1 MYCSPASLVVPI
13 PRCAGWSRNRCDQ
26 VRSGLLKFDARASD
40 PADGPGYATGVIVS
54 RVEISNPGKALF
66 GSGLTKLGLAKYY
79 QSVAAVMVPYLA
91 ERPISMQ
98 RFPNGVDGSGF
109 YEKKVP
115 THFPPWVATVKVE
128 TAEDVQ
134 CQVVISDQRS
144 LVYLADQAC
153 ITPHTWLSRARA
165 LDLPDQLMFDL
176 DPSTDDVDTVRRAAV
191 MTGELLDEL
200 GLTSFVKTT
209 GSRGYHV
216 VVPLRQ
222 RETFDETRDFA
233 REVARILVHRA
244 PDLLTTEQR
253 KANRG
258 EKVYLDVARNGYG
271 QTAVPPYAVRART
284 GAPVATPI
292 EWYELN
298 RVTPAEFTV
307 ETITDRL
314 SRRGDAW
321 HGMRRRAHGL
331 DRAREKLR
339 RLQ

>member
-1 MYCSPASLVVPI
+1 MP
-13 PRCAGWSRNRCDQ
+13 
-26 VRSGLLKFDARASD
+26 KFDACASD
-40 PADGPGYATGVIVS
+40 PANTHGYATGVIVS

-66 GSGLTKLGLAKYY
+66 EGGLTKLGLAKYY
-79 QSVAAVMVPYLA
+79 QSVATIMVPYLA

-98 RFPNGVDGSGF
+98 RFPDGIDGSGF
-109 YEKKVP
+109 YEKKAP
-115 THFPPWVATVKVE
+115 THFPSWVDTVKVD

-134 CQVVISDQRS
+134 CQVVINDQRS

-153 ITPHTWLSRARA
+153 ITVHTWLSRARA

-176 DPSTDDVDTVRRAAV
+176 DPSTADVDAVRRATL

-233 REVARILVHRA
+233 GEVAQILVNRA
-244 PDLLTTEQR
+244 PELLTVEQR
-253 KANRG
+253 KADRG
-258 EKVYLDVARNGYG
+258 DKVYIDIARNGYG
-271 QTAVPPYAVRART
+271 QTAVPPYAVRARA

-292 EWYELN
+292 EWYELDH
-298 RVTPAEFTV
+298 VAPAEFTV
-307 ETITDRL
+307 ETITGRL

-331 DRAREKLR
+331 DRAREKMSRLR
-339 RLQ
+339 